1 MKNVFFLITMLA
13 FVLLGCKTPQP
24 VMTQQPLET
33 PSSTATQKPPTRWY
47 QSTYPGIAVGDPI
60 NFFNEYQIEVS
71 AKIPKKVLV
80 MQDGTTYYVD
90 SSTVVNMMVPKL
102 TPGIL
107 KEVKKENGLPTRMKI
122 SFDEGNQ
129 DYTLS
134 FFLYSDKSF
143 VLDANCVVTYENKKY
158 KTQAFIRGGD
168 KSGLNHLLSNFETIE
183 SLNKVESSAGGVNA
197 VGTKV
202 IKNE

>member
-1 MKNVFFLITMLA
+1 MKKIFF
-13 FVLLGCKTPQP
+13 FVIVVLFFSGCKTPQP
-24 VMTQQPLET
+24 IIQQTPET

-47 QSTYPGIAVGDPI
+47 QNTYPGISVGDPV
-60 NFFNEYQIEVS
+60 NFYNEYQIEVS

-90 SSTVVNMMVPKL
+90 SSTVVKMTVPRL

-122 SFDEGNQ
+122 SFDEGNP
-129 DYTLS
+129 DYTFS
-134 FFLYSDKSF
+134 FFVYSDKTF
-143 VLDANCVVTYENKKY
+143 VLDANCFVTYEGKKY

-168 KSGLNHLLSNFETIE
+168 KTGLNHLLSNFESIE
-183 SLNKVESSAGGVNA
+183 STNKIESSAGGVNA
-197 VGTKV
+197 TGTKV